1 MISIVTNLLY
11 HKFLLYNLVRSEI
24 RSRYKQAALGVAW
37 VIIQPLFLMAI
48 FTIVFS
54 KFARIPSDGIP
65 YPIFSY
71 AALIP
76 WMFFASSLNRGT
88 NGVTANSALIKKIY
102 FPREILPFSYII
114 ASFVDLAVSSSIFAL
129 LLFYYKVSISLSILW
144 VIPILFIELIF
155 ICGLVL
161 ICSALNVFFRDI
173 MHAMPLVI
181 QAWMFLT
188 PVAYPLSLV
197 PESIKPLYML
207 NPMVAIVDSCR
218 QAVLKGHISDW
229 SGLLSAAIVS
239 IITFVV
245 GYRIFKKF
253 EMRFADVI

>member
-1 MISIVTNLLY
+1 MIKVLKNLLF

-24 RSRYKQAALGVAW
+24 GSRYRQALLGVTW
-37 VIIQPLFLMAI
+37 VVIQPLFMMVI

-76 WMFFASSLNRGT
+76 WMFFASSLTRGA
-88 NGVTANSALIKKIY
+88 NGITAYSNLIKKIY

-114 ASFVDLAVSSSIFAL
+114 AALVDLVVSAGVFSL
-129 LLFYYKVSISLSILW
+129 LLLYYKVHITLSVFW

-161 ICSALNVFFRDI
+161 ILSALNVFFRDI
-173 MHAMPLVI
+173 MYAMPLLI

-188 PVAYPLSLV
+188 PVAYPLSV
-197 PESIKPLYML
+197 IPDKIKPFYAL

-218 QAVLKGHISDW
+218 QAVLKGCISDW
-229 SGLLSAAIVS
+229 HGLLMAAVIS
-239 IITFVV
+239 IITFFV
-245 GYRIFKKF
+245 GYWIFKKL
-253 EMRFADVI
+253 EMRFADVV